1 MEVKYNVVKKSDN
14 IDTHLFTY
22 QSRHYCNQNNFQIFS
37 LVYLLTFIKNVTLTL
52 LLQCNIRLRRN
63 RYRRDVRLLNR
74 RINRNKIFLVLIFCF
89 INPSGQ
95 INLNSPI
102 IINQCSINTKSY
114 ISIRILKGLYNM
126 YQNNNSNHFNQLF
139 LYDFH

>member
-1 MEVKYNVVKKSDN
+1 MELKYNVVNKSDN

-22 QSRHYCNQNNFQIFS
+22 HSRHYCNQFQLFFF
-37 LVYLLTFIKNVTLTL
+37 VYLLTFIENVTLTL

-63 RYRRDVRLLNR
+63 RYRREVRSLNR
-74 RINRNKIFLVLIFCF
+74 RINRNKMLLVLIFCF

-95 INLNSPI
+95 RNLNSPI

-114 ISIRILKGLYNM
+114 IGIRILKGLYNM